1 MITAASRT
9 KAEDIL
15 ICRKDDTYD
24 CTIHGPNPIVD
35 PLTTRT
41 YAEDK
46 LIAVDQAVT
55 QCGATIQATATRTKA
70 E

>member
-1 MITAASRT
+1 MITSASRT
-9 KAEDIL
+9 KAEGIL
-15 ICRKDDTYD
+15 ICRKGDTYN
-24 CTIHGPNPIVD
+24 CPIHGPNPIVD

-41 YAEDK
+41 NAETP

-55 QCGATIQATATRTKA
+55 ACGATIQATATRTKA

>member
-9 KAEDIL
+9 KAEGIL
-15 ICRKDDTYD
+15 VCRKGDIYD
-24 CTIHGPNPIVD
+24 CPIHGPNPIVD

-41 YAEDK
+41 KAEEP
-46 LIAVDQAVT
+46 LIAIDQAVT